1 MSRTGG
7 QTTLSSTPVPLVFNP
22 TAGRGRAGRLAAVIS
37 ASLSASGVPNT
48 PIASR
53 AAGDVEKAVAIA
65 VNEGHRRI
73 VVAGGDGSVHEAV
86 NGILSTDPSAELG
99 VIPIGTGNDFA
110 KASSIPLH
118 WEHAAALLA
127 DRISSGAPS
136 IPIDAGRCNNRY
148 FANSAGIG
156 FDAKVAAIA
165 AESKLPIGDL
175 VYLLAVFKAMRE
187 GIATPN
193 VVLTFGNEIV
203 DGQLTLASFSNGPWV
218 GGLFHIAPPAHNDDG
233 FLDLVYAEP
242 VSRRRLVAL
251 LPKILRGRHYDEP
264 EVRTASVRKC
274 ELALDAPVVS
284 HLDGEIQPPQDRF
297 TIEVMAG
304 AIRLL

>member
-1 MSRTGG
+1 MTNA
-7 QTTLSSTPVPLVFNP
+7 PVPLVFNP
-22 TAGRGRAGRLAAVIS
+22 TAGRGRAGRLAAAIS

-53 AAGDVEKAVAIA
+53 ASGDVETATAIA

-86 NGILSTDPSAELG
+86 NGILRYDPSVELG
-99 VIPIGTGNDFA
+99 IIPIGTGNDFA

-118 WEHAAALLA
+118 WEHATALLA

-156 FDAKVAAIA
+156 FDARVAAIA
-165 AESKLPIGDL
+165 ADMTLPIGDL

-193 VVLTFGNEIV
+193 MVLTFGNEV
-203 DGQLTLASFSNGPWV
+203 VESELTLASFSNGPWV

-242 VSRRRLVAL
+242 VSRRRLVTL

-264 EVRTASVRKC
+264 EVQTASIRKC
-274 ELALDAPVVS
+274 ELVVDAPVVS

-297 TIEVMAG
+297 TIEVMTG